1 MLFSCVANMVLLPT
15 PLKAFTDSMVE
26 VKAMLRICARN
37 LYGWHCDR
45 DDLKAAVA
53 LIDAWH
59 EWDAYP
65 ASWPR
70 APGTVQPLGVSRLND
85 TIRTYAARRLDKIRQ
100 DLAGAGT
107 HYPRAE
113 VCAALAY
120 WNIAV

>member
-1 MLFSCVANMVLLPT
+1 MVLLPT

-85 TIRTYAARRLDKIRQ
+85 TIRTYTTRRLDKIRQ
-100 DLAGAGT
+100 DLTNAGT
-107 HYPRAE
+107 HYPRAKM
-113 VCAALAY
+113 CAALAY